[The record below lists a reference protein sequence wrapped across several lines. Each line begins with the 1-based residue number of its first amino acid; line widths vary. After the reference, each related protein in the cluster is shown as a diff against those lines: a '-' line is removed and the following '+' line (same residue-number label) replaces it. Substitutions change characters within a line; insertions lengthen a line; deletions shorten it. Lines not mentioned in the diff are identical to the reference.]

1 MQFINE
7 NMSRDMK
14 FPTMRYVREAN
25 AKTSRDMRFP
35 TMRYVREANA
45 QTSLRIHTVGSEH
58 LLVA

>member
-1 MQFINE
+1 MNE
-7 NMSRDMK
+7 KLSREMS

-25 AKTSRDMRFP
+25 AQTSHDKRFP
-35 TMRYVREANA
+35 TMWYVREANA